1 MRGWDAGCVVLRGGR
16 QCVKKDPATK
26 LLVGLLQDYDDDDDG
41 NHDGV
46 GVEKEEA
53 GTTVAAAAM

>member
-1 MRGWDAGCVVLRGGR
+1 LVAGCVVLRGDR

-26 LLVGLLQDYDDDDDG
+26 LLVGLLQNYDADDNG

-53 GTTVAAAAM
+53 GTAAAAAAAAAM